1 MKYWITVV
9 SKEHIQR
16 GLAGGFIQA
25 NHGKPAPLKRMA
37 RGDWVINYSPKQSMN
52 GGEPV
57 QAFTAIGRIADG
69 EVFQQRMSDD
79 FIPYRRRV
87 DYYHCTEAPVAPMI
101 NELAFIP
108 NKKSWGYPFRFGFFE
123 ITEPDFELIKR
134 QMIKGEPK
142 LLNQ

>member
-52 GGEPV
+52 AGEPV
-57 QAFTAIGRIADG
+57 QAFTAIGRIADD

-79 FIPYRRRV
+79 FIPYRRR
-87 DYYHCTEAPVAPMI
+87 
-101 NELAFIP
+101 
-108 NKKSWGYPFRFGFFE
+108 
-123 ITEPDFELIKR
+123 
-134 QMIKGEPK
+134 
-142 LLNQ
+142 